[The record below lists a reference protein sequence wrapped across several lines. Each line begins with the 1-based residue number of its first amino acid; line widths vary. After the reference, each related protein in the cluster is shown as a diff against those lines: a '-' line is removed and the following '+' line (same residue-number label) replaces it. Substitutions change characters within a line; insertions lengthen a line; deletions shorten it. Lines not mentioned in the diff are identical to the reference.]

1 MAGTLTE
8 SKITIQVRSTEI
20 DINGHVNNAKYLEYL
35 EWGRE
40 DLYECLELPYSY
52 LLAQDI
58 MTVTVNININ
68 YRKEA
73 IQNDRLT
80 IITRLDTIGNTS
92 FTMKQ
97 EIIRD
102 GDQSLI
108 ADAHVTL
115 VTVAA
120 TSRQKIPVPQL
131 IRHHYVTL

>member
-1 MAGTLTE
+1 MGTLTE

-80 IITRLDTIGNTS
+80 IITRFDTIGNTS

-97 EIIRD
+97 DIIRES
-102 GDQSLI
+102 DQSLI

>member
-1 MAGTLTE
+1 MGTLTE

-80 IITRLDTIGNTS
+80 IITRLDTVGNTS

-120 TSRQKIPVPQL
+120 TSRQKIPVPHL

>member
-1 MAGTLTE
+1 MGTLTE

-40 DLYECLELPYSY
+40 DLYECLKLPYSY
-52 LLAQDI
+52 LLVQDI

-120 TSRQKIPVPQL
+120 TSRQKITVPHL